1 MSMMPGAGGR
11 AVSGRGTG
19 WWPRSPSPSPGR
31 GRCVAPMEVP
41 LRSCLPGGSSRR
53 DPGADTVRGQRPRC
67 PPLSATGGGP
77 LRVGRRPNAIMPPC
91 ASPGPAAAHYA
102 RRVAPRPPRQDR
114 PWSLG
119 PLITARTGPWILW
132 PLLDL
137 QRGCTLGS
145 RRGSGTGWDRGSGWC
160 AVLSEGLRAMVCVRG
175 LCVGWDGRLT
185 GRPVCL
191 WAPLG

>member
-132 PLLDL
+132 PLLLVCNVAVRWAVVEARAPAGTARCVVGQGGCEDK
-137 QRGCTLGS
+137 RGCFGEGKESWWERS
-145 RRGSGTGWDRGSGWC
+145 RG
-160 AVLSEGLRAMVCVRG
+160 V
-175 LCVGWDGRLT
+175 
-185 GRPVCL
+185 
-191 WAPLG
+191 